1 MYLNLLFNLIML
13 RQYSKNINRLNTRE
27 TIGSIIIITL
37 TIAYNLFVS
46 LSLSCQNTLTDNNIV
61 FQKSIFY
68 MHIYLDQS
76 SSHEID

>member
-1 MYLNLLFNLIML
+1 ML

-68 MHIYLDQS
+68 MHIYLD
-76 SSHEID
+76 